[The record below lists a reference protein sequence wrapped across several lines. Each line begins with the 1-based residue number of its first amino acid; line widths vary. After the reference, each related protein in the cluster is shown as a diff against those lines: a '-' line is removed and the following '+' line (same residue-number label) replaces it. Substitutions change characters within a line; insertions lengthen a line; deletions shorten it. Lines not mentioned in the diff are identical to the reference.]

1 MRVTEFAPA
10 YVPEPAPG
18 ASPAPEARAALPM
31 LYGPAQWA
39 RKSFTGG
46 FPGSAFTP
54 PPDGTLLCPANH
66 PLYPQERRPER
77 DGSYR
82 VLYAARIG
90 DCRTCAVR
98 SACQESSDTTK
109 SRRVSAVFWPV
120 AATQAGSSAPVPA
133 LPEASPKTPEPIP
146 RFPVLWQDWPRC
158 QLRRRWINL
167 MRSQTVS
174 LTSGAAPTADHMG
187 ALPPPIITR
196 AERAHGRFTWDQR
209 LARNARPTT
218 APPLTLTIHGL
229 PATFAHVSGFGL
241 LTAEKGGTNAA

>member
-1 MRVTEFAPA
+1 MRVTECAPA
-10 YVPEPAPG
+10 HVPEPASG
-18 ASPAPEARAALPM
+18 ASPAPEAQPAEPV

-54 PPDGTLLCPANH
+54 QPDGTLLCPANH

-77 DGSYR
+77 AGSYR

-98 SACQESSDTTK
+98 SACQESIDTTNP
-109 SRRVSAVFWPV
+109 RRVSAVFWP
-120 AATQAGSSAPVPA
+120 ATTTTQADSSAPVPA
-133 LPEASPKTPEPIP
+133 LPEPIP

-174 LTSGAAPTADHMG
+174 FVMAPAPTPVHTCATS
-187 ALPPPIITR
+187 PPIITR
-196 AERAHGRFTWDQR
+196 PERAHC
-209 LARNARPTT
+209 
-218 APPLTLTIHGL
+218 
-229 PATFAHVSGFGL
+229 
-241 LTAEKGGTNAA
+241 